1 VRGLVES
8 ARCALSQSKCPELEL
23 VTNVINYIE
32 EHVEESTTLAK
43 ISEHVHMSQFHLQR
57 TFKRMTGMTPRQ
69 YADACRLEMLKAHLR
84 DGSNVTHALY
94 AVGYGSSSRLYEH
107 THERLG
113 MTPAE
118 YRSGGEGMLIE
129 YMIVTCALGR
139 LLVGTTER
147 GVCAIHLGD
156 PSREDCDVEL
166 EAVLFS
172 EYPLAMFHRNR
183 FQMCDWV
190 EHIVNHLNG
199 WEPHLDLPLDLR
211 ATSFQ
216 LRVWDEL
223 RKIPLGETRTYQ
235 QIAEAIGQPK
245 AARAVAEAVNSNPV
259 AVVIPCHRTCRK
271 DGEPSAYYT
280 RRAKVARE
288 KLLDKEQTMIQ
299 KRQQK
304 QPRQV

>member
-1 VRGLVES
+1 M
-8 ARCALSQSKCPELEL
+8 SKPNCPELEL
-23 VTNVINYIE
+23 VQNVIDYIE
-32 EHVEESTTLAK
+32 DHVEESTTLAK

-57 TFKRMTGMTPRQ
+57 TFKRMTGITPRQ
-69 YADACRLEMLKAHLR
+69 YADAYRLEMLKSHLR
-84 DGSNVTHALY
+84 DGANVTKALY
-94 AVGYGSSSRLYEH
+94 AAGYGSSSRLYEH

-129 YMIVTCALGR
+129 YSIVNCALGR

-156 PSREDCDVEL
+156 PTREDCDLEL
-166 EAVLFS
+166 EAVLFA

-190 EHIVNHLNG
+190 EHIVNHING
-199 WEPHLDLPLDLR
+199 WDPHLNLPLDLR

-223 RKIPLGETRTYQ
+223 RQIPLGETRTYQ
-235 QIAEAIGQPK
+235 EIAEAIGQPK
-245 AARAVAEAVNSNPV
+245 AARAVAEAINSNPV
-259 AVVIPCHRTCRK
+259 AVIIPCHRTNRK
-271 DGEPSAYYT
+271 DGEPTAYYS
-280 RRAKVARE
+280 RRAKVARD
-288 KLLDKEQTMIQ
+288 KLREKEQQLLLQREAQNESDLHTDA
-299 KRQQK
+299 
-304 QPRQV
+304 VTD